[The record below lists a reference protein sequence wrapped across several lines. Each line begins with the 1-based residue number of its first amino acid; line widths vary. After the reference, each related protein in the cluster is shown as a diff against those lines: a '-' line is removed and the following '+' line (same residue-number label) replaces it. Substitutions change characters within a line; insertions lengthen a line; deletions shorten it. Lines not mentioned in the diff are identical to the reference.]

1 MKFIKEIEN
10 RNIVTEALSELDFMP
25 VQEGWGIKIIRGG
38 IMIGGLLVAS
48 AITFPFFN
56 AWARFL
62 AGMGISGAFSA
73 IDRLQEKLSKDKVE
87 KIMKSKEMTDYLEL
101 ACKNA
106 IKDLQSYYKGSH
118 VTIAPLA
125 SGHAFDDEE
134 SLEDEMAEDGLTPD
148 EVPRYYKKP
157 VETNQS
163 FSEFM
168 NVRLKVE
175 KYELYCYA
183 DTTHIESVFMTYGLK
198 FKASN
203 GKTYEVARDYK
214 LLSPTDENLKKLGY
228 RQEKK

>member
-1 MKFIKEIEN
+1 MNFIKEIEN
-10 RNIVTEALSELDFMP
+10 RNIVSEALSELDLMP
-25 VQEGWGIKIIRGG
+25 VQEGWGIKITRGG

-48 AITFPFFN
+48 AIAFPFFN

-157 VETNQS
+157 IETNQS

-168 NVRLKVE
+168 HVRLKVE

-203 GKTYEVARDYK
+203 GKTYEVAREYK